1 MSSRFWQVIDTAA
14 HKLSLPKPLR
24 RRICDRF
31 DLSLGVTRDELHRTA
46 SDAAEFAEFDT
57 TEAQI
62 DAMVAE
68 GKCISDEIDADPVEA
83 ERLRQ
88 ARQEA
93 RSGNVT
99 GRYDDA

>member
-62 DAMVAE
+62 DA
-68 GKCISDEIDADPVEA
+68 DPVEA